1 MSYLRAGFFINYFF
15 HRPPIRM
22 QQHPD
27 SRFLVALRENDSA
40 TLEELYQAC
49 SPGITQWVL
58 NNNGTIADARDL
70 FQEALISLHRS
81 AHKADFQ
88 LTCPISA
95 LLFTICRNQWISQ
108 LRGKKKEAE
117 VRKVEAE
124 RYLPEPATVSA
135 YERWENDELE
145 KQRLDKAL
153 SQLSETCQKLLRLL
167 GRGVS
172 SSEAAERLG
181 MPNANTVYRRKNA
194 CLTRWRE
201 LFDSQR

>member
-1 MSYLRAGFFINYFF
+1 
-15 HRPPIRM
+15 M

-27 SRFLVALRENDSA
+27 HRFLLALRENDSA
-40 TLEELYQAC
+40 TLEELYREC
-49 SPGITQWVL
+49 SPKITQWVL
-58 NNNGTIADARDL
+58 KNNGTVADARDL

-81 AHKADFQ
+81 AHKTDFQ

-108 LRGKKKEAE
+108 LRGKKREEE

-145 KQRLDKAL
+145 KQRLDKAMA
-153 SQLSETCQKLLRLL
+153 QLSATCQKLLRLL
-167 GRGVS
+167 ARGVS
-172 SSEAAERLG
+172 SSEAAEQMG
-181 MPNANTVYRRKNA
+181 MPNTNTVYRRKNA
-194 CLTRWRE
+194 CLARWRE